1 MTSETSSLN
10 DVNYELPGCEARSNE
25 LIQWSSD
32 NVMCSQ
38 RIGLSKTVSGNKD
51 GHDNIYQEPANDG
64 YLSPDNGKKDN
75 SNGAGRCLTI
85 TVVLLAVV
93 AILLVV
99 LVVVLLL
106 WTISATNE
114 ISRLRSDLDE
124 VKQQSKNEDS
134 NSTTNGSASSEA
146 LIEPEYF
153 PNSDAFTE
161 STKVFEISHAAQAQE
176 LQDPQVTGQERAER
190 YYQIRTPLNVSCL
203 VMYRFDLE
211 GYSYGVARPLDL
223 VWVGYLY
230 NNQREPKQT
239 STIDR
244 NSIAGLQMGT
254 KI

>member
-99 LVVVLLL
+99 
-106 WTISATNE
+106 
-114 ISRLRSDLDE
+114 SDLAFRI
-124 VKQQSKNEDS
+124 SKKGELS
-134 NSTTNGSASSEA
+134 NRPSS
-146 LIEPEYF
+146 
-153 PNSDAFTE
+153 
-161 STKVFEISHAAQAQE
+161 K
-176 LQDPQVTGQERAER
+176 PQFLGMNKT
-190 YYQIRTPLNVSCL
+190 
-203 VMYRFDLE
+203 
-211 GYSYGVARPLDL
+211 
-223 VWVGYLY
+223 
-230 NNQREPKQT
+230 
-239 STIDR
+239 
-244 NSIAGLQMGT
+244 
-254 KI
+254 